1 MAIQQYN
8 KNVKYVILAPAVVFL
23 VALTLLP
30 LLNLVLLSFNEVSWN
45 GGQSTW
51 TFVGLANY
59 VKMGADPLLRAG
71 LRNTVVLVVVAT
83 SVQVALGL
91 GLALMCSALG
101 RRSRHYRTLFLLPI
115 LVPGIIIGAIWKLMY
130 SPQFGVI
137 NQVMGLLGFDPVE
150 WLGSPATALGA
161 VIVVDIWH
169 WTPFTFL
176 LMLAAVES
184 LPQDVAEAAKIDGAS
199 TWNEFRHVTLPLLMP
214 AIAATAAFRAIT
226 AFKVFDEIFLLTAG
240 GPGTSTE
247 VISYTIY
254 QRMFVQDNAGYG
266 SAISV
271 ALIFAVALIIVV
283 TLTRRTREA
292 A

>member
-1 MAIQQYN
+1 
-8 KNVKYVILAPAVVFL
+8 
-23 VALTLLP
+23 
-30 LLNLVLLSFNEVSWN
+30 
-45 GGQSTW
+45 
-51 TFVGLANY
+51 
-59 VKMGADPLLRAG
+59 
-71 LRNTVVLVVVAT
+71 
-83 SVQVALGL
+83 
-91 GLALMCSALG
+91 
-101 RRSRHYRTLFLLPI
+101 
-115 LVPGIIIGAIWKLMY
+115 
-130 SPQFGVI
+130 
-137 NQVMGLLGFDPVE
+137 
-150 WLGSPATALGA
+150 
-161 VIVVDIWH
+161 
-169 WTPFTFL
+169 